1 MVMTMTSRRPIQPS
15 PLGLIV
21 LWLLV
26 ARPMHVYGMQKL
38 IETFGK
44 DKVVNVRSRAS
55 LYQALER
62 LVRNDM
68 VEVHETVRSEGYPD
82 RVVYAV
88 TDAPGS
94 SGCAR

>member
-1 MVMTMTSRRPIQPS
+1 M
-15 PLGLIV
+15 
-21 LWLLV
+21 
-26 ARPMHVYGMQKL
+26 
-38 IETFGK
+38 
-44 DKVVNVRSRAS
+44 NVRSRTS

-68 VEVHETVRSEGYPD
+68 VEVHETVRSEGYSD

-94 SGCAR
+94 SGCAP